1 MATLRKR
8 IRIAAPPRAVY
19 RALTDPA
26 ALQVWLAEHA
36 EVDLPDRYQF
46 WGRFTPNGDA
56 PHQRLR
62 HVDDSSLRF
71 DWELDGIATTVDIGL
86 VTESGPGGDSGS
98 TLLTLTQ
105 TEILGW
111 PDVLADDAG
120 DRGLMH
126 TYWALALANLADY
139 AEGRA
144 PVARCDFTSAVLR
157 GETLIDADRLA
168 VYASLTE
175 PEQFS
180 RWSGAKIDI
189 EAHPGGRWAMGGFEA
204 NSNPAHIVDIEPGR
218 SVSVDW
224 GDMVESWELADS
236 AGRTRLTIVHS
247 GYNDTM
253 PPYAGWLGALGGLVE
268 LRRYHE
274 IKNWRSMWVEVYLEG
289 IPDGLLTTN

>member
-1 MATLRKR
+1 MTTLKKR
-8 IRIAAPPRAVY
+8 IRIAAPLGAVH

-26 ALQVWLAEHA
+26 ALRVWLAEHA

-46 WGRFTPNGDA
+46 WGRFTPNGEA
-56 PHQRLR
+56 PHQRIL

-71 DWELDGIATTVDIGL
+71 EWELDGIATTVDIGL
-86 VTESGPGGDSGS
+86 IAESGS

-105 TEILGW
+105 TEVLGW
-111 PDVLADDAG
+111 PEVLMDDAG

-126 TYWALALANLADY
+126 TYWSLALANLADY
-139 AEGRA
+139 AEGRE

-157 GETLIDADRLA
+157 GEVLIDADRLA
-168 VYASLTE
+168 VYESLTE

-180 RWSGAKIDI
+180 RWAGVKLDA
-189 EAHPGGRWAMGGFEA
+189 ELHPGGRWAMGGFEV
-204 NSNPAHIVDIEPGR
+204 NTSPAHIVDIQPGR
-218 SVSVDW
+218 SMSVDW

-236 AGRTRLTIVHS
+236 AGRTRLTFVHS
-247 GYNDTM
+247 GFDDGR

-274 IKNWRSMWVEVYLEG
+274 IENWRTMWVEVRLEG
-289 IPDGLLTTN
+289 LPDGLLTIN